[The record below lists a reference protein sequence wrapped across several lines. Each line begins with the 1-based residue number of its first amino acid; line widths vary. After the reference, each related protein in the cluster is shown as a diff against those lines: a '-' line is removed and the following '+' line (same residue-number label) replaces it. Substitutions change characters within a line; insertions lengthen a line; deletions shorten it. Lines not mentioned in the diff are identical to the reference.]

1 MPLISVV
8 IPVYRAER
16 CLQELYNRLNASLY
30 KISDDFEIIM
40 VEDCG
45 GDRSWDIIR
54 ELARQDER
62 VKGIQFSRNFGQHY
76 GITAGIDHAKGDWIV
91 VMDCDLQDSPE
102 EISRLYEKAKEG
114 YDVVLA
120 DRGQRNDPPLKRLM
134 SWIFY
139 KIFNYLSDIPHEGRA
154 GNFRIIS
161 KKVAEYF
168 RTMREQLR
176 FYGGLIDWLGFPTT
190 TIEVSHNERFEGKT
204 TYTFRKLRKLAFD
217 TIIAYSDKPLR
228 LSIKLGFTLALV
240 SLIYGSYIIYRA
252 LTHDIPVLGWSSMI
266 VSLYFLGG
274 IIIAILGILG
284 IYLGKTF
291 NETKKRPL
299 YVISKTVGLQ

>member
-1 MPLISVV
+1 
-8 IPVYRAER
+8 
-16 CLQELYNRLNASLY
+16 
-30 KISDDFEIIM
+30 
-40 VEDCG
+40 
-45 GDRSWDIIR
+45 
-54 ELARQDER
+54 
-62 VKGIQFSRNFGQHY
+62 
-76 GITAGIDHAKGDWIV
+76 
-91 VMDCDLQDSPE
+91 
-102 EISRLYEKAKEG
+102 
-114 YDVVLA
+114 
-120 DRGQRNDPPLKRLM
+120 
-134 SWIFY
+134 
-139 KIFNYLSDIPHEGRA
+139 
-154 GNFRIIS
+154 
-161 KKVAEYF
+161 
-168 RTMREQLR
+168 MREQLR